1 MDDQSIKEIVNE
13 IAPLLAGRAP
23 GKIFQFAGASL
34 AVDFG
39 LRDAGYL
46 FIAVEPAA
54 PRIYLIKRRVR
65 DLEKQSRTLTQF
77 GQAVKKE
84 LAQTR
89 LVSIKKDAADRIV
102 RFAFAGEDD
111 LGSEKK
117 RMLVVQLTGRSA
129 NLLLLNE
136 HDQIMQTLRSSK
148 ISGQQIGDTYQSSNA
163 SQPNQLKEQT
173 DLLKLIRGGEFATP
187 SEAADHYFTSLL
199 AERDN
204 AARAATARGELNRK
218 ISQQQ
223 KLLKQL
229 ERDLRGHANPEQHKR
244 IGDLLLANLS
254 AAKRDDDRV
263 TLVDYFAEDAP
274 TIEVEVDRNLSLQE
288 EAARRFAR
296 YSRSK
301 RAITQIQSRIELAQK
316 HLRELQ
322 AEQESLEKLLSE
334 PPAVAG
340 GLLRPPSG
348 RLESPALQRWDHR
361 SDSSS
366 EPALAGDRKQVAA
379 KRIPGTRRYLSS
391 DGFEI
396 LVGRTSNDNDHL
408 TFKIARPNDLWLHA
422 ADYGGSHVVIRRQT
436 RKEVPHQTIIEAAQ
450 LAAYFSQAKKDPKVD
465 VHYTERKFVTKPK
478 GAKPGLVRLQ
488 RFKNLTVT
496 PKEAATRS

>member
-1 MDDQSIKEIVNE
+1 MDDESIKEIVNE

-23 GKIFQFAGASL
+23 GKIFQLAGASL
-34 AVDFG
+34 AIDFG

-46 FIAVEPAA
+46 FFAVEPAS

-77 GQAVKKE
+77 VQAVKKE

-111 LGSEKK
+111 LGSEKT

-136 HDQIMQTLRSSK
+136 HDQIIQTLRSSK
-148 ISGQQIGDTYQSSNA
+148 ISGQRIGDTHQGSNA
-163 SQPNQLKEQT
+163 SQPNQPKEQS
-173 DLLKLIRGGEFATP
+173 DLLKLIRGGEFETP

-199 AERDN
+199 AEREN
-204 AARAATARGELNRK
+204 AARAATARGELSRK

-223 KLLKQL
+223 KLLKHL
-229 ERDLRGHANPEQHKR
+229 ERDLRGHSNPEQHKR

-254 AAKRDDDRV
+254 AAKRDGDRV

-288 EAARRFAR
+288 EAARRSAR

-316 HLRELQ
+316 QLRALQ
-322 AEQESLEKLLSE
+322 AEEKLLEKALSE
-334 PPAVAG
+334 SRPVGVAG
-340 GLLRPPSG
+340 GLS
-348 RLESPALQRWDHR
+348 SYAQRTPHR
-361 SDSSS
+361 SD
-366 EPALAGDRKQVAA
+366 
-379 KRIPGTRRYLSS
+379 LSS
-391 DGFEI
+391 
-396 LVGRTSNDNDHL
+396 
-408 TFKIARPNDLWLHA
+408 
-422 ADYGGSHVVIRRQT
+422 
-436 RKEVPHQTIIEAAQ
+436 
-450 LAAYFSQAKKDPKVD
+450 
-465 VHYTERKFVTKPK
+465 
-478 GAKPGLVRLQ
+478 
-488 RFKNLTVT
+488 
-496 PKEAATRS
+496 

>member
-1 MDDQSIKEIVNE
+1 MDDESIKEIVNE
-13 IAPLLAGRAP
+13 VAPLLAGRAP

-34 AVDFG
+34 AIDFG

-46 FIAVEPAA
+46 FFAVEPAA

-65 DLEKQSRTLTQF
+65 DLEKQSRILTQF
-77 GQAVKKE
+77 GQALKKE

-89 LVSIKKDAADRIV
+89 LVLIKKDSADRIV
-102 RFAFAGEDD
+102 RFGFAGEDD
-111 LGSEKK
+111 FGSEKT
-117 RMLVVQLTGRSA
+117 RGLVAQLTGRSA

-136 HDQIMQTLRSSK
+136 HDQIIQTLRPAQLN
-148 ISGQQIGDTYQSSNA
+148 GQRIGDVYGSSNA
-163 SQPNQLKEQT
+163 SPHNQPKEQS
-173 DLLKLIRGGEFATP
+173 DLLKLIRSGEVSSP
-187 SEAADHYFTSLL
+187 SEAADRYFTDLT
-199 AERDN
+199 AEREN
-204 AARAATARGELNRK
+204 TSRIASARGEISKK

-229 ERDLRGHANPEQHKR
+229 ERDLREHATPEQHKR

-254 AAKRDDDRV
+254 TAKRDGNRV
-263 TLVDYFAEDAP
+263 TLIDYFADDAS
-274 TIEVEVDRNLSLQE
+274 TIEVEVEEDLSLQE

-301 RAITQIQSRIELAQK
+301 RALTQIQSRIDMVQEQ
-316 HLRELQ
+316 LRELES
-322 AEQESLEKLLSE
+322 EQLALEKSIADGSI
-334 PPAVAG
+334 AVG
-340 GLLRPPSG
+340 ERSVPPSAHG
-348 RLESPALQRWDHR
+348 
-361 SDSSS
+361 
-366 EPALAGDRKQVAA
+366 A
-379 KRIPGTRRYLSS
+379 KTTSQKVPGTRRYLSS
-391 DGFEI
+391 EGFEI

-408 TFKIARPNDLWLHA
+408 TFKIAKPNDLWLHA

-465 VHYTERKFVTKPK
+465 VHYTERKFVSKPK

-488 RFKNLTVT
+488 RFKNVTVT

>member
-1 MDDQSIKEIVNE
+1 MDDESIKEIVNE

-34 AVDFG
+34 ALDFG
-39 LRDAGYL
+39 LHDAGYL

-111 LGSEKK
+111 LGSDKT
-117 RMLVVQLTGRSA
+117 RTLVVQLTGRSA

-136 HDQIMQTLRSSK
+136 HDQIIQTLRSSK
-148 ISGQQIGDTYQSSNA
+148 ISGQRIGDTYQSSNA
-163 SQPNQLKEQT
+163 WQPNQPKEQT
-173 DLLKLIRGGEFATP
+173 DLLKLIRGREFEAP
-187 SEAADHYFTSLL
+187 SAAADHYFTSLL
-199 AERDN
+199 AEREN

-218 ISQQQ
+218 VSQQQ

-229 ERDLRGHANPEQHKR
+229 ERDLGGHTNPEQHKR

-254 AAKRDDDRV
+254 TAKRNGDRV
-263 TLVDYFAEDAP
+263 RLVDYFAEDAP
-274 TIEVEVDRNLSLQE
+274 AIEVEVDRNLSLQE

-301 RAITQIQSRIELAQK
+301 RAITQIQSRIELGQK
-316 HLRELQ
+316 QLRKLQ
-322 AEQESLEKLLSE
+322 AEQESLEETIADGTALTSGKTSV
-334 PPAVAG
+334 PPTSAG
-340 GLLRPPSG
+340 GTKKPP
-348 RLESPALQRWDHR
+348 P
-361 SDSSS
+361 
-366 EPALAGDRKQVAA
+366 KV
-379 KRIPGTRRYLSS
+379 PGTRRYLSS

-396 LVGRTSNDNDHL
+396 LVGRTSNDNDQL

-422 ADYGGSHVVIRRQT
+422 SDYGGSHVVIRRQT

-465 VHYTERKFVTKPK
+465 VHFTERKFVTKPK

-488 RFKNLTVT
+488 RFKNITVT
-496 PKEAATRS
+496 PKEAATRG

>member
-1 MDDQSIKEIVNE
+1 MDDESIKEIVNE

-34 AVDFG
+34 ALDFG

-54 PRIYLIKRRVR
+54 PRIYLIKRRAR

-111 LGSEKK
+111 LGSDKT
-117 RMLVVQLTGRSA
+117 RTLVVQLTGRSA

-136 HDQIMQTLRSSK
+136 HDQIIQTLRSSK
-148 ISGQQIGDTYQSSNA
+148 FIGQRIGDTYQSSNA
-163 SQPNQLKEQT
+163 PQPNQPKEQT

-187 SEAADHYFTSLL
+187 SAAADHYFTSLL
-199 AERDN
+199 AQREN

-218 ISQQQ
+218 VSQQQ

-229 ERDLRGHANPEQHKR
+229 ERDLGGHTNPEQHKR

-254 AAKRDDDRV
+254 TAKRNGDRV

-274 TIEVEVDRNLSLQE
+274 AIEVEVDRNLSLQE
-288 EAARRFAR
+288 EAGRRFAR

-301 RAITQIQSRIELAQK
+301 RAITQIQSRIELGQK
-316 HLRELQ
+316 QLRKLQ
-322 AEQESLEKLLSE
+322 AEQGSLEETIADGTALTSGKTSV
-334 PPAVAG
+334 PPTSAG
-340 GLLRPPSG
+340 GTKKPP
-348 RLESPALQRWDHR
+348 P
-361 SDSSS
+361 
-366 EPALAGDRKQVAA
+366 KV
-379 KRIPGTRRYLSS
+379 PGTRRYLSS

-396 LVGRTSNDNDHL
+396 LVGRTSNDNDQL

-422 ADYGGSHVVIRRQT
+422 SDYGGSHVVIRRQT

-465 VHYTERKFVTKPK
+465 VHFTERKFVTKPK

-488 RFKNLTVT
+488 RFKNITVT
-496 PKEAATRS
+496 PKEAATRG

>member
-1 MDDQSIKEIVNE
+1 MDDESIQEIVNE

-111 LGSEKK
+111 LGSDKT
-117 RMLVVQLTGRSA
+117 RTLVVQLTGRSA

-136 HDQIMQTLRSSK
+136 HDQIIQTLRSSK
-148 ISGQQIGDTYQSSNA
+148 ISGQRIGDTYQSSNA
-163 SQPNQLKEQT
+163 SQPNQPKEQT
-173 DLLKLIRGGEFATP
+173 DLLKLIRGGEFEAP
-187 SEAADHYFTSLL
+187 SAAADHYFTSLL
-199 AERDN
+199 AEREN
-204 AARAATARGELNRK
+204 AARAATARGELTRK

-229 ERDLRGHANPEQHKR
+229 ERDLGGHTNPEQHKR

-254 AAKRDDDRV
+254 TAKRNGDRV

-274 TIEVEVDRNLSLQE
+274 AIEVEVDRNLSLQE

-301 RAITQIQSRIELAQK
+301 RAITQIQSRIELGQEQ
-316 HLRELQ
+316 LRKLQ
-322 AEQESLEKLLSE
+322 AEQESLEETIADGTTLTSGKTSV
-334 PPAVAG
+334 PPTSAG
-340 GLLRPPSG
+340 GTKKPP
-348 RLESPALQRWDHR
+348 P
-361 SDSSS
+361 
-366 EPALAGDRKQVAA
+366 KVA
-379 KRIPGTRRYLSS
+379 GTRRYLSS

-396 LVGRTSNDNDHL
+396 LVGRTSNDNDQL

-422 ADYGGSHVVIRRQT
+422 SDYGGSHVVIRRQT

-465 VHYTERKFVTKPK
+465 VHFTERKFVTKPK

-488 RFKNLTVT
+488 RFKNITVT
-496 PKEAATRS
+496 PKEAATRG

>member
-1 MDDQSIKEIVNE
+1 MDDESIKEIVKE

-34 AVDFG
+34 AVDLG

-46 FIAVEPAA
+46 FFAVEPAA

-65 DLEKQSRTLTQF
+65 DLEKQSRPLTQF
-77 GQAVKKE
+77 GQAMKKE

-102 RFAFAGEDD
+102 RFVFAGEDD
-111 LGSEKK
+111 LGSEKT

-136 HDQIMQTLRSSK
+136 HDQIIQTLRLSK
-148 ISGQQIGDTYQSSNA
+148 IIGQRIGDTYQSSNA
-163 SQPNQLKEQT
+163 LQPTQPKEQAG
-173 DLLKLIRGGEFATP
+173 LLKLIRGGEFRSP

-199 AERDN
+199 AEREN

-244 IGDLLLANLS
+244 IGDLLLANLG
-254 AAKRDDDRV
+254 AAKRGGDRV

-274 TIEVEVDRNLSLQE
+274 AIEIEVDRNLSLQE

-316 HLRELQ
+316 QLRELQ
-322 AEQESLEKLLSE
+322 AEQESLEKNIADGIALTPGKKST
-334 PPAVAG
+334 PASAG
-340 GLLRPPSG
+340 GTKKPP
-348 RLESPALQRWDHR
+348 P
-361 SDSSS
+361 
-366 EPALAGDRKQVAA
+366 KVT
-379 KRIPGTRRYLSS
+379 GTRGYLSS

-450 LAAYFSQAKKDPKVD
+450 LAAWFSQAKKDPKVD

-488 RFKNLTVT
+488 RFKNITVT
-496 PKEAATRS
+496 PKEAATRE

>member
-1 MDDQSIKEIVNE
+1 MDDESIKEIVNE

-89 LVSIKKDAADRIV
+89 LVSIKKAAADRIV

-111 LGSEKK
+111 LGSEKT
-117 RMLVVQLTGRSA
+117 RMLLVQLTGRSA

-136 HDQIMQTLRSSK
+136 QDQIIQTLRSSK
-148 ISGQQIGDTYQSSNA
+148 SSGQRPGDTYQSSNA
-163 SQPNQLKEQT
+163 AQPNQPKEQS

-199 AERDN
+199 AEREN
-204 AARAATARGELNRK
+204 NARAATARGELNRK
-218 ISQQQ
+218 ISQQE

-263 TLVDYFAEDAP
+263 TLVDYFAEDTP
-274 TIEVEVDRNLSLQE
+274 TIEIEVDRNLSLQE
-288 EAARRFAR
+288 EAARRFSR

-301 RAITQIQSRIELAQK
+301 RALQQIEARIDLTQKQ
-316 HLRELQ
+316 LRELQ
-322 AEQESLEKLLSE
+322 AEQKLLEETIADGTALTPGKKSLAPSVVGAKK
-334 PPAVAG
+334 PPPKV
-340 GLLRPPSG
+340 
-348 RLESPALQRWDHR
+348 
-361 SDSSS
+361 
-366 EPALAGDRKQVAA
+366 
-379 KRIPGTRRYLSS
+379 PGTRRYLSS

-408 TFKIARPNDLWLHA
+408 TFKIGRPNDLWLHA

-488 RFKNLTVT
+488 RFKNITVT
-496 PKEAATRS
+496 PKEAATRD

>member
-46 FIAVEPAA
+46 FFAVDPAA

-102 RFAFAGEDD
+102 RFTFAGEDD
-111 LGSEKK
+111 LGSEKT
-117 RMLVVQLTGRSA
+117 RMLVGQLTGRSA

-136 HDQIMQTLRSSK
+136 HDQIIQTLRSSK
-148 ISGQQIGDTYQSSNA
+148 IIGQRIGDIYESSNA
-163 SQPNQLKEQT
+163 SQPNQPKEQSE
-173 DLLKLIRGGEFATP
+173 LLKLIRGGEFEGP
-187 SEAADHYFTSLL
+187 SAAADHYFTALL
-199 AERDN
+199 AAREN
-204 AARAATARGELNRK
+204 AARAATARGELSRK

-229 ERDLRGHANPEQHKR
+229 EGDLRGHANPEQHKR
-244 IGDLLLANLS
+244 IGDLLVANLS

-263 TLVDYFAEDAP
+263 MLVDYFAEDAP
-274 TIEVEVDRNLSLQE
+274 TIEVEVDRNLSLQA

-301 RAITQIQSRIELAQK
+301 RALTQIQSRIELAQK
-316 HLRELQ
+316 QLRKLQ
-322 AEQESLEKLLSE
+322 AEQESLEKALSE

-340 GLLRPPSG
+340 GLSSYP
-348 RLESPALQRWDHR
+348 QRTAHRDHL
-361 SDSSS
+361 SSK
-366 EPALAGDRKQVAA
+366 PALAAERKQVAA

-391 DGFEI
+391 GGFEI
-396 LVGRTSNDNDHL
+396 LVGRTSNDNNHL

-450 LAAYFSQAKKDPKVD
+450 LAAWFSQAKKDPKVD

-496 PKEAATRS
+496 PKEAGARQ